1 MHGSLRSEHDMHAK
15 ETEEGKDRGVQPE
28 QWSRL
33 PATGREK
40 IAYEAAQQSV
50 CCDIR
55 GVHTCRW
62 SPEETFGVSRRRM
75 RRWTQ
80 WQHVCV
86 CMQRFCV
93 LTCRKFLQP

>member
-40 IAYEAAQQSV
+40 IAYEAV
-50 CCDIR
+50 
-55 GVHTCRW
+55 
-62 SPEETFGVSRRRM
+62 
-75 RRWTQ
+75 
-80 WQHVCV
+80 
-86 CMQRFCV
+86 
-93 LTCRKFLQP
+93 